1 MSKRTAP
8 KLTAP
13 LNKPKRTFKT
23 IQVRPEVL
31 ELLAAVED
39 EYAEKNR
46 GIRPSHS
53 TVFINALTDYRET
66 I

>member
-1 MSKRTAP
+1 MNKRTAT
-8 KLTAP
+8 KLTASP
-13 LNKPKRTFKT
+13 NKPKRTFKT

-31 ELLAAVED
+31 ELLVLVED

-46 GIRPSHS
+46 GVRPSHS
-53 TVFINALTDYRET
+53 TTFINALTDYRES